1 MTLPLELPALH
12 PDIEPLAFLLGTW
25 SGSGHGEYPTI
36 EPFDYEE
43 TVTFAHSGKPFLTY
57 AQRTRHSVDQR
68 PLHAETGYWR
78 LPAPGVV
85 ELVLV
90 HPTGVVEVDEGTLSG
105 SAIELRSTTVARTS
119 SAKEVTA
126 IEREFMVDGDVLRYV
141 LRMAAVGEPLTH
153 HLAAELRRVE

>member
-1 MTLPLELPALH
+1 MTFPLELPGLH

>member
-1 MTLPLELPALH
+1 MTFPLELRALH

>member
-1 MTLPLELPALH
+1 MTFPLELPALH